1 MRKYSNDCGS
11 RNSFGYYDARSK
23 EIVLKR
29 PCFTKKDIEE
39 AYVWLDDA
47 SADLRKFAIG
57 IGSVENTVI
66 DDNGD
71 NLYAAARGVIRQNVM
86 QTSRVDNEILKNIL
100 LRLKKVSDLRNLSLR
115 CYLFSEDPVTFD
127 MLLQT
132 IKSLKSLVYL
142 DLCGC
147 YFSDEQ
153 LIDLAEVISHTKIA
167 HLIWP
172 EPRMTEMVLKTIADK
187 FKQNRALVVMHGV
200 PLDFDKIAQDNR
212 NWLFNLGR
220 RPTLI
225 GDEEAKLIK
234 EYAVSLRL
242 GIAYEKQR
250 LFDLEKS
257 IEAVL
262 A

>member
-1 MRKYSNDCGS
+1 MRKYSNDCGA

-23 EIVLKR
+23 EIILKR
-29 PCFTKKDIEE
+29 PCFNKKDIEE
-39 AYVWLDDA
+39 VYVWLDDA
-47 SADLRKFAIG
+47 TDLRKFSIG
-57 IGSVENTVI
+57 IGAVENTVI
-66 DDNGD
+66 DDTGD

-86 QTSRVDNEILKNIL
+86 QTMTVDNDILKNIL
-100 LRLKKVSDLRNLSLR
+100 PRLKNMNNLRNLALK
-115 CYLFSEDPVTFD
+115 CYLFSEDQIMFD
-127 MLLQT
+127 MLLQVVKKS
-132 IKSLKSLVYL
+132 KSLIYL
-142 DLCGC
+142 DLSGC

-153 LIDLAEVISHTKIA
+153 LLDLADIIASSKIA

-172 EPRMTEMVLKTIADK
+172 EPRMSELVMKKIADK
-187 FKQNRALVVMHGV
+187 FKENRALVILQGV
-200 PLDFDKIAQDNR
+200 PLDFAKIAQDNR
-212 NWLFNLGR
+212 LWLFNLGR

-225 GDEEAKLIK
+225 GVKEAELIK
-234 EYAVSLRL
+234 EYAASLRL

>member
-1 MRKYSNDCGS
+1 MRKCSNDCGS

-23 EIVLKR
+23 EIILKR
-29 PCFTKKDIEE
+29 PCFNKKDIDEV
-39 AYVWLDDA
+39 YVWLDDA
-47 SADLRKFAIG
+47 ADLCKFSVG
-57 IGSVENTVI
+57 IGAVENTVI

-86 QTSRVDNEILKNIL
+86 QTVSIDNDILKNML
-100 LRLKKVSDLRNLSLR
+100 PRLKNLTKLQNFALK
-115 CYLFSEDPVTFD
+115 CYLFSEDQIMFE

-132 IKSLKSLVYL
+132 IKSLKSLIYL
-142 DLCGC
+142 DLSGC
-147 YFSDEQ
+147 YFTDEQ
-153 LIDLAEVISHTKIA
+153 LIDLADVVSRLKIA

-172 EPRMTEMVLKTIADK
+172 EPRMSELVMRKVAEKLKE
-187 FKQNRALVVMHGV
+187 NRALVIMQGV
-200 PLDFDKIAQDNR
+200 PLDFAKIAQDNR
-212 NWLFNLGR
+212 QWLFNLGR

-225 GDEEAKLIK
+225 GVKEAELIK
-234 EYAVSLRL
+234 EYASSLRL

-262 A
+262 V

>member
-11 RNSFGYYDARSK
+11 RNSFGYYDARSE
-23 EIVLKR
+23 EIILKR
-29 PCFTKKDIEE
+29 PCFNKKDIEE
-39 AYVWLDDA
+39 VYVWLDDA
-47 SADLRKFAIG
+47 TNLRKFSIG
-57 IGSVENTVI
+57 IGAVENTVI
-66 DDNGD
+66 NDNGD

-86 QTSRVDNEILKNIL
+86 QTVSIDNEILKNIL
-100 LRLKKVSDLRNLSLR
+100 LRLKNISGLRNLSLK
-115 CYLFSEDPVTFD
+115 CYLFSEDQILFD
-127 MLLQT
+127 MLLQAL
-132 IKSLKSLVYL
+132 KSLKSLVYL

-153 LIDLAEVISHTKIA
+153 LLDLAEVISHSKIA

-172 EPRMTEMVLKTIADK
+172 EPRMTEMVMKSVADK
-187 FKQNRALVVMHGV
+187 FKENRALVIMQGV
-200 PLDFDKIAQDNR
+200 PLDFAKIAQDNR
-212 NWLFNLGR
+212 YWLFNLGR

-225 GDEEAKLIK
+225 GVEEAKLIK
-234 EYAVSLRL
+234 EYAASLRL